1 MHAYCT
7 YTREKKY
14 KGFTIM
20 CNLHALAYLAD
31 EPLLPGEEELM
42 VRLSNGT
49 TTVGLTDGRL
59 EVWHNNL
66 WGTVCSD
73 GFDLRDAIVVCRQL
87 NLYARNVYLA
97 GLNFDVNYEMPVL
110 LTEVGCTGS
119 ETNIGYC
126 SHPGIRAADLED
138 CHHFSD
144 VAVECSEGTYIHVTI
159 VSLLYYTIYTIL
171 HYTILHY
178 STLHY
183 TTLHYTTLHCT
194 ALHCTA
200 LHYTTLHCTALHYNT
215 LHYNTLHCTALHYT
229 ALHYTGLHYITLY
242 LVCCNSPLLLLQK
255 MCWATFPFAWW
266 AELAIMKD
274 VWKCTLKGSG
284 VLCVM
289 MVLD

>member
-1 MHAYCT
+1 
-7 YTREKKY
+7 
-14 KGFTIM
+14 
-20 CNLHALAYLAD
+20 
-31 EPLLPGEEELM
+31 M

-66 WGTVCSD
+66 WGTVCID

-126 SHPGIRAADLED
+126 SHPGIGAADLED

-159 VSLLYYTIYTIL
+159 VSLLYYTTL
-171 HYTILHY
+171 HYTTLHY
-178 STLHY
+178 VHYTTLHYTTLRTLHY
-183 TTLHYTTLHCT
+183 TTLHYTTLHYT

-200 LHYTTLHCTALHYNT
+200 LHYTTIHYT
-215 LHYNTLHCTALHYT
+215 TIHYT
-229 ALHYTGLHYITLY
+229 ALHYTTLHYTTLDY
-242 LVCCNSPLLLLQK
+242 TILHYTWYVAILHCFCCRKCVGQLFHSPGGRSWQL
-255 MCWATFPFAWW
+255 
-266 AELAIMKD
+266 
-274 VWKCTLKGSG
+274 
-284 VLCVM
+284 
-289 MVLD
+289 